1 MFFDMILIFD
11 DVAIDKIMATQRDKR
26 IASHPPL
33 GMPPKRS
40 EWQVNGEDY
49 NSGILQAADWWRMAI
64 SMRMQENAI
73 ENGIL

>member
-1 MFFDMILIFD
+1 
-11 DVAIDKIMATQRDKR
+11 
-26 IASHPPL
+26 
-33 GMPPKRS
+33 MPPKRS

-49 NSGILQAADWWRMAI
+49 NSGILQAADWWPMAI